1 MRKYNE
7 EKRLLALYAMGILDT
22 ESEERFDRL
31 TRIAGKLFNV
41 PVSLISLIDKDRQW
55 FKSSYGIDIC
65 STPRTESFCAYVVE
79 DAGPLIVND
88 AQKDL
93 RFENNVFVNGS
104 PYIRFYAG
112 YPVKLP
118 DGEIAGSICIID
130 TKPRNFSEEEL
141 GLLHDL
147 AEIVEDEFRMI
158 NMATTDS
165 LTALSNRR
173 LFSLIT
179 AETLKNSC
187 KRRRVFCVAIIDLN
201 DFKPINDMYGH
212 AEGNQA
218 LIKFSEILDNASP
231 ENSLVAR
238 LGGDEF
244 GVLLPYSTIQQANE
258 FINQLSEML
267 IRHNVD
273 ADKPY
278 QLAFSAG
285 VVEYDQKIHHTY
297 ADIMSD
303 ADEKMYLIKRNKKL
317 LTSW

>member
-1 MRKYNE
+1 MPKRKE
-7 EKRLLALYAMGILDT
+7 ENRLFALYALGILDT

-55 FKSSYGIDIC
+55 FKSSRGIDIR
-65 STPRTESFCAYVVE
+65 STPRTESFCTYVVE
-79 DAGPLIVND
+79 DAGPLIVKD
-88 AQKDL
+88 AQKDP
-93 RFENNVFVNGS
+93 RFENNTLVKGI

-130 TKPRNFSEEEL
+130 TKPRNFSADEL
-141 GLLHDL
+141 SLLRDL
-147 AEIVEDEFRMI
+147 AEIVEDEFRIM

-179 AETLKNSC
+179 KETLKKSC
-187 KRRRVFCVAIIDLN
+187 KRKKVFCVVIIDLN
-201 DFKPINDMYGH
+201 DFKPINDTYGH

-218 LIKFSEILDNASP
+218 LINFSEILENSSP

-238 LGGDEF
+238 IGGDEF

-267 IRHNVD
+267 IKHNIN

-278 QLAFSAG
+278 QLTFSAG
-285 VVEYDQKIHHTY
+285 VVEYDEKVHHDY
-297 ADIMSD
+297 ADIMRD
-303 ADEKMYLIKRNKKL
+303 ADEKMYLVKKNKKL
-317 LTSW
+317 LIS

>member
-1 MRKYNE
+1 MRKHNE
-7 EKRLLALYAMGILDT
+7 EKRLVALYAMGILDT
-22 ESEERFDRL
+22 GSEERFDRL

-41 PVSLISLIDKDRQW
+41 PFSLISLIDKDRQW
-55 FKSSYGIDIC
+55 FKSRHGIDIC
-65 STPRTESFCAYVVE
+65 STPRTESFCTYVVE

-88 AQKDL
+88 AQKDP
-93 RFENNVFVNGS
+93 RFENNVLVNGS

-179 AETLKNSC
+179 AETLKKSF
-187 KRRRVFCVAIIDLN
+187 KRGKVFCVVIIDLN

-218 LIKFSEILDNASP
+218 LIKFSEILENASP

-244 GVLLPYSTIQQANE
+244 GVLLPYSTIHQANE

-267 IRHNVD
+267 IKHNVN

-278 QLAFSAG
+278 RLTFSAG
-285 VVEYDQKIHHTY
+285 AVEYDDKIHRDY
-297 ADIMSD
+297 SEIMME
-303 ADEKMYLIKRNKKL
+303 ADEKMYLIKKNKKL
-317 LTSW
+317 LIS

>member
-1 MRKYNE
+1 MPKRKE
-7 EKRLLALYAMGILDT
+7 ENRLFALYALGILDT

-55 FKSSYGIDIC
+55 FKSSRGIDIR
-65 STPRTESFCAYVVE
+65 STPRTESFCTYVVE
-79 DAGPLIVND
+79 DAGPLIVKD
-88 AQKDL
+88 AQKDP
-93 RFENNVFVNGS
+93 RFENNTLVKGI

-130 TKPRNFSEEEL
+130 TKPRNFSADEL
-141 GLLHDL
+141 SLLRDL
-147 AEIVEDEFRMI
+147 AEIVEDEFRIM

-179 AETLKNSC
+179 KETLKKSC
-187 KRRRVFCVAIIDLN
+187 KRKKVFCVVIIDLN
-201 DFKPINDMYGH
+201 DFKPINDTYGH

-218 LIKFSEILDNASP
+218 LINFSEILENSSP

-238 LGGDEF
+238 IGGDEF

-267 IRHNVD
+267 IKHNIN

-278 QLAFSAG
+278 QLTFSAG
-285 VVEYDQKIHHTY
+285 VVEYDEKVHHDY
-297 ADIMSD
+297 AAIMRD
-303 ADEKMYLIKRNKKL
+303 ADEKMYLVKKNKKL
-317 LTSW
+317 LIS